1 MCESIVPSGFFC
13 TIMWRSGMMVNG
25 IMNGRLFM
33 WGKTRFVHRCSQDGV
48 FSKVLQKLIVLI
60 KDLKGPIINWP
71 ANPKEPMNVKF
82 NKFFFF
88 SFLKIYISCILILC
102 IARSSSINA
111 LIKRSY
117 TYIYWYF
124 WYLHYWY
131 TKQTHVEQNDQRMDI
146 GPFNIEVIENTFY

>member
-71 ANPKEPMNVKF
+71 ANPNEPMNVKF
-82 NKFFFF
+82 NKFFWFFF

-131 TKQTHVEQNDQRMDI
+131 TKQTHV
-146 GPFNIEVIENTFY
+146 